1 MKNTNDSNEKKRKRY
16 KVIVYSAA
24 NIVNNK
30 NFMDWKEKINEITGN
45 YLC

>member
-16 KVIVYSAA
+16 KVIVYSAT
-24 NIVNNK
+24 NIENNK

>member
-1 MKNTNDSNEKKRKRY
+1 MKNTNDSNEKERKRY
-16 KVIVYSAA
+16 KVIVYLAT